1 MKEKGPPRRGHRHV
15 RQLEKDDSKFGDTKR
30 RTVGESNVRGWS
42 PALTKKR
49 QIADEMEDKLRN
61 KKGEVGGVCIV
72 EKLEEEDTSKTC
84 AHQHGWFSEIKKS
97 SAKGSVRQGLTR
109 QVKSNGTVSVQSMK
123 NSERSAIR
131 IGGDAKFKFFH
142 EGKRCCKH
150 FSNAHVKRPLASVR
164 AIVDEGNKI
173 F

>member
-1 MKEKGPPRRGHRHV
+1 M
-15 RQLEKDDSKFGDTKR
+15 
-30 RTVGESNVRGWS
+30 
-42 PALTKKR
+42 
-49 QIADEMEDKLRN
+49 
-61 KKGEVGGVCIV
+61 
-72 EKLEEEDTSKTC
+72 
-84 AHQHGWFSEIKKS
+84 KS

-131 IGGDAKFKFFH
+131 IEGDAKFKFFH

-150 FSNAHVKRPLASVR
+150 FSNAYVKTPLASVR
-164 AIVDEGNKI
+164 SIVDEGNKI